1 MSQAAPSLRG
11 RLLKWLVTPLVL
23 LNLAAAGI
31 AYWLAWIPAQ
41 TALDQSLADTAWAL
55 VPHVQ
60 ESGSSVELSLSQ
72 QAEQVLRVD
81 HFDEVYFVVRDMH
94 GRTIAGDLDFP
105 ALKIPDRLNVHIA
118 YAERMRGLDVRAIT
132 LRTVVDGETI
142 LIGVA
147 ETRVKREHLRMR
159 ILWSL
164 LGVELLLLLLVV
176 AVVGLVLRHGFRP
189 LEEIRGELARR
200 RPDDLSPL
208 PMQDTPREIAPFIS
222 TMNELLTRAQK
233 SARAK
238 QDFLANVA
246 HQLRTPLAGFKAQ
259 LEWLQDH
266 HRHDGET
273 AHSTALMLA
282 STDRMVRQAN
292 QLLALAR
299 SEPGDF
305 ERRRLERVSL
315 DQLVSASVQQF
326 VQQALKKDIDIGF
339 DLRPAE
345 VQGDTFL
352 LRDLI
357 DNLVDN
363 AIRYTPNGGEVTV
376 SCGIE
381 HGHPVLQVEDN
392 GPGIPDSEREKV
404 FTRFYRLDQ
413 TQSGSGLGLA
423 IVRDIAID
431 HGARVDVGPGA
442 DGRGT
447 RVIISFPPVAGRPSA
462 APGL

>member
-1 MSQAAPSLRG
+1 MSQRATSLRA
-11 RLLKWLVTPLVL
+11 RLLKWLVLPLVA

-41 TALDQSLADTAWAL
+41 TAFDQSMVDTAWAL
-55 VPHVQ
+55 VPHMQ
-60 ESGSSVELSLSQ
+60 ESGTSVELSLSQ

-81 HFDEVYFVVRDMH
+81 HFDEVYFVVRDARGH
-94 GRTIAGDLDFP
+94 TIAGDLDFP
-105 ALKIPDRLNVHIA
+105 ALKEPEKFNA
-118 YAERMRGLDVRAIT
+118 YVAYPAAMRGLDVRAIT
-132 LRTVVDGETI
+132 LRTVVGGEPI

-147 ETRVKREHLRMR
+147 ETRIKREQLKLR

-164 LGVELLLLLLVV
+164 LGIELLLLLLVV
-176 AVVGLVLRHGFRP
+176 AVVRWVLARGFQP
-189 LEEIRGELARR
+189 LQDLREDLARR

-208 PMQDTPREIAPFIS
+208 AMEATPQEIAPFIR
-222 TMNELLTRAQK
+222 TMNDLLKRAQE
-233 SARAK
+233 SSHAK

-259 LEWLQDH
+259 LEWLQEH
-266 HRHDGET
+266 HRTDDET

-305 ERRRLERVSL
+305 ERRRLGRISL
-315 DQLVSASVQQF
+315 DKLVSDSVQQF

-339 DLRPAE
+339 DLQPTE
-345 VQGDTFL
+345 VQGDGFL

-363 AIRYTPNGGEVTV
+363 AIRYTPRGGEVTV
-376 SCGIE
+376 SCATVAGC
-381 HGHPVLQVEDN
+381 GVLKVEDN
-392 GPGIPDSEREKV
+392 GPGIPDSEKDKV
-404 FTRFYRLDQ
+404 FTRFYRIDQ
-413 TQSGSGLGLA
+413 TQSGSGIGLA

-431 HGARVDVGPGA
+431 HGARVEVGTPDSGK
-442 DGRGT
+442 GT
-447 RVIISFPPVAGRPSA
+447 LFQVHFPAVD
-462 APGL
+462 

>member
-1 MSQAAPSLRG
+1 MNSRAISLRA
-11 RLLKWLVTPLVL
+11 RLLKWLAIPLVA
-23 LNLAAAGI
+23 LNLIAAGI

-41 TALDQSLADTAWAL
+41 TAFDQSLVDTAWAL

-60 ESGSSVELSLSQ
+60 ESGPSVELRLSQ

-81 HFDEVYFVVRDMH
+81 HFDEVYFVVRDAQ
-94 GRTIAGDLDFP
+94 GNTIAGDVDFP
-105 ALKIPDRLNVHIA
+105 ALREPDRFNA
-118 YAERMRGLDVRAIT
+118 YTAYPAMMRGMNVRAIT
-132 LRTVVDGETI
+132 LRTEVGGESI

-147 ETRVKREHLRMR
+147 ETRVKREQLKLR

-164 LGVELLLLLLVV
+164 LGTELLLLLLVV
-176 AVVGLVLRHGFRP
+176 AVIRWVLARGFQP
-189 LEEIRGELARR
+189 LQDLREDLARR

-208 PMQDTPREIAPFIS
+208 TMEGTPQEIAPFIS
-222 TMNELLTRAQK
+222 AMNDLLRRAQD
-233 SARAK
+233 SSRAK

-259 LEWLQDH
+259 LEWLQEH
-266 HRHDGET
+266 HRQDDDT

-299 SEPGDF
+299 SEPGGF
-305 ERRRLERVSL
+305 ERRRLGRISL
-315 DQLVSASVQQF
+315 DKLVSESVQQF

-339 DLRPAE
+339 DLQPTDVE
-345 VQGDTFL
+345 GDGFL

-363 AIRYTPNGGEVTV
+363 AIRYTLPGGVVTV
-376 SCGIE
+376 SCATVNGS
-381 HGHPVLQVEDN
+381 GVLKVVDS
-392 GPGIPDSEREKV
+392 GPGIPDSEKDKV

-413 TQSGSGLGLA
+413 SQSGSGLGLA

-431 HGARVDVGPGA
+431 HGAKVSVTAGA

-447 RVIISFPPVAGRPSA
+447 IVSVAFPPAEQ
-462 APGL
+462 APAV